1 MYVVNFSE
9 TNINQNM
16 NDFLNKSGIEG
27 LENIS
32 EYINY
37 SIHSTIKKQMGN
49 VRPELEARYAQ
60 KLLNNHMNGNTNAF
74 TSSNGIRSTIHSID
88 PFKVKALLIKSAIE
102 RHAFSMVEEHKIS
115 FESDAEKVSQAV
127 TELVANGDMTDVLT
141 WIDSDNRIVEILVE
155 SYVALSYQSDKELR
169 DAYERITNSHPK
181 TVKALEQL
189 NLELSLHKV
198 RDKQM

>member
-16 NDFLNKSGIEG
+16 NDFLNRSGIEG

-37 SIHSTIKKQMGN
+37 GIHSTIKKQMGN

-74 TSSNGIRSTIHSID
+74 TSSNGIRSAIRSID
-88 PFKVKALLIKSAIE
+88 PFKIKALLIKSAIE
-102 RHAFSMVEEHKIS
+102 RHAFSMVEDHKIS

-141 WIDSDNRIVEILVE
+141 WLDSDNRVVEILVE

-169 DAYERITNSHPK
+169 DAYDRITNSHPK
-181 TVKALEQL
+181 TVKALEKL
-189 NLELSLHKV
+189 NLELSLHRV

>member
-1 MYVVNFSE
+1 MVNFNE

-16 NDFLNKSGIEG
+16 NDFLNVSGIEG

-37 SIHSTIKKQMGN
+37 GIHSTIKKQMGN
-49 VRPELEARYAQ
+49 VRPELETRYAQ

-102 RHAFSMVEEHKIS
+102 RHAFNMVEDHKIS

-141 WIDSDNRIVEILVE
+141 WIDSDNRVVEILVE